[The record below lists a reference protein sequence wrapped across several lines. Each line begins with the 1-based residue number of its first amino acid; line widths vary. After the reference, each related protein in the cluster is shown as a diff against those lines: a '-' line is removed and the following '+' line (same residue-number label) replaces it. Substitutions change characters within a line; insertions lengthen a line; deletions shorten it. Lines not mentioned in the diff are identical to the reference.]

1 MIGISDFA
9 QSELGDVVYTEVPE
23 VGSTVTRGEP
33 FAAVESVKSASDIYS
48 PVSGEVLEVNEVLE
62 ENPALVNDD
71 AEGASYFAKIR
82 LTNMA
87 ELDDMMDTK
96 AYETHCD
103 A

>member
-1 MIGISDFA
+1 MDGDIAVIGISDFA

-33 FAAVESVKSASDIYS
+33 FAASDIYS

-71 AEGASYFAKIR
+71 AEGAGYFAKIR